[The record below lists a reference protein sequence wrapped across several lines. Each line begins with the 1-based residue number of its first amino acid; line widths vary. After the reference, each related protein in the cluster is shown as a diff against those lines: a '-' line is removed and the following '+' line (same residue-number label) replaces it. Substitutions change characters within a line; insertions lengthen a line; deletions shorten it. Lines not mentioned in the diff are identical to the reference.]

1 MTDVR
6 VVYVTAPTAEVAESL
21 ARALVG
27 EGLAACVNLLP
38 GIRSI
43 YRWEGAVQDEAEV
56 LLIVKTVAE
65 RLPALTARVIELHPY
80 DVPEVVALPVEA
92 GFAPY
97 LDWIRVSTRG

>member
-21 ARALVG
+21 ARSLVG

-65 RLPALTARVIELHPY
+65 RLPALTARVVELHPY
-80 DVPEVVALPVEA
+80 DVPEVVVLPVEA

-97 LDWIRVSTRG
+97 LEWIRVSTRG